1 MIPFPL
7 SHFHF
12 FFVPFVEETF
22 GSRSTASLLRC
33 VFLFGLT
40 ALAGC
45 NTNGNS
51 PSAVGTIERDRIELI
66 AEAQEPIVEIVA
78 REGQRVKAGDVVLKL
93 DEQRLDAEVMRA
105 EGARDRA
112 MARLAE
118 LERGPRHERIDEAKA
133 AVAGAQGVLDR
144 DRRELERAKSLSAR
158 GVASQADLDAARA
171 RYDDSLARRDRAVAE
186 LDALVTGTT
195 AEELDQARAAVTE
208 AQGALQEIRI
218 RHDRLTVQAP
228 VNGVI
233 DTIPFKLG
241 DRPPAGAAV
250 AVMLT
255 DGAPYARV
263 YVPEALRVRV
273 KPGVEAKVRIDGV
286 PQPFVGRVRMVSGE
300 ATFTPFFALTEK
312 DRGRLAYLA
321 EVDLIEA
328 RARDLPT
335 GIPAEAQFDIN
346 GESEEPADA

>member
-1 MIPFPL
+1 MSLPA
-7 SHFHF
+7 
-12 FFVPFVEETF
+12 
-22 GSRSTASLLRC
+22 TANALRI
-33 VFLFGLT
+33 VASMT
-40 ALAGC
+40 LAGC
-45 NTNGNS
+45 GVGDST
-51 PSAVGTIERDRIELI
+51 PFAVGTIERDRVELI
-66 AEAQEPIVEIVA
+66 AEAQEPIVEILV
-78 REGQRVKAGDVVLKL
+78 REGQHVTAGDIVLKL
-93 DEQRLDAEVMRA
+93 EEQRLDAEVMRS

-133 AVAGAQGVLDR
+133 AVSGAQGVLDR
-144 DRRELERAKSLSAR
+144 DQRELQRATSLSDR

-171 RYDDSLARRDRAVAE
+171 RYRDSLSRRDRAVAE

-195 AEELDQARAAVTE
+195 TEELEQARAAVTE
-208 AQGALQEIRI
+208 AQGALQAIRI
-218 RHDRLTVQAP
+218 SRDRLTVRAP
-228 VNGVI
+228 VDGVV

-241 DRPPAGAAV
+241 DRPPPGAVV

-263 YVPEALRVRV
+263 YVPEAVRV
-273 KPGVEAKVRIDGV
+273 QVLPGVKAMVRVDGV

-312 DRGRLAYLA
+312 DRGRLAYVA
-321 EVDLIEA
+321 ELDLTEP

-335 GIPAEAQFDIN
+335 GIPAEARFGTN
-346 GESEEPADA
+346 GEGEKQSDG